1 MKQKAL
7 AKCTVIALTLMV
19 MTAMGCGKK
28 KADIS
33 QGITPNVLN
42 FYILHQ
48 EIGAIRDKVGAA
60 TAEQKAQYLPG
71 YHELIGRS
79 QKMLTDNQTSKELK
93 KYPAITAAMDS
104 CLNAGVAFLSLE
116 ARAIESHSRLADVNQ
131 QLSDLRQ
138 SIRNNS
144 LLARK
149 QKPQV
154 DALAKQ
160 QAILQKQLDG
170 YKPGL
175 SRSSQSCRSLL
186 KRYNAL
192 VLQGKILEY
201 TNDEKLFA
209 LFSWEKPVPVKT
221 VKKKRK

>member
-7 AKCTVIALTLMV
+7 AKCAVMALTLTV
-19 MTAMGCGKK
+19 MAAMGCGKK

-48 EIGAIRDKVGAA
+48 EIGAIRDKVGTSA
-60 TAEQKAQYLPG
+60 AEQKAQYIPS
-71 YHELIGRS
+71 YNELIGRS
-79 QKMLTDNQTSKELK
+79 QKMLTDNQASKELK
-93 KYPAITAAMDS
+93 KYPAINAAMDS
-104 CLNAGVAFLSLE
+104 CLNADVAFLTLE
-116 ARAIESHSRLADVNQ
+116 VRAVDANSRLADTKQ

-144 LLARK
+144 LLAKK
-149 QKPQV
+149 QKPKM

-160 QAILQKQLDG
+160 QTSLQKQLDG

-175 SRSSQSCRSLL
+175 SRNSQTCRALL
-186 KRYNAL
+186 KSYNNL
-192 VLQGKILEY
+192 ILEGKILEY

-209 LFSWEKPVPVKT
+209 LFPWEKPAPVKT